1 MKRHLLLLSLSTG
14 IIFSAHAQ
22 ETTPLEVPCTAEITS
37 ETSLTEQF
45 TTLDANNDGTP
56 YRWEFDSSETA
67 AHYTQNQ
74 SKIAD
79 DWIISPP
86 VTLQQGKTYSITVN
100 IKHSSTF
107 SGDRQSFAI
116 TAGTGTTAESQTSV
130 LYSESSF
137 SSKLYVDREA
147 KFTPESTGTYYF
159 GLHLTSKS
167 YMGDMFFKSISIKEV
182 LAHPAALENITVT
195 PGENGAMSA
204 SIEWTFPTTT
214 QFGGAIDE
222 HETLTARIYRGTSGT
237 FTADESSFVASVN
250 GTAGN
255 PGTYTDNGIAQAGT
269 QYYRIYIDGS
279 NGATDVTATAFASPW
294 IGPDSDVKSV
304 SNLKVTE
311 VEGREHVYAITFDFP
326 EGQNGAYVD
335 PEAVTFNISRTL
347 KSPSTTVTLI
357 EGLKFGE
364 LPYID
369 ETIDAMGT
377 YTYNVKTVYNG
388 KTAWTGTTSSEVK
401 VVMPMSV
408 PYSQDFNS
416 TSALDYFTLFHGEE
430 GNRDWSR
437 SSNALNY
444 WGSPADAW
452 ALTPRIALE
461 KGKAYKLSFTA
472 RVNRAASPKELY
484 VYTGTQPDAVNLEST
499 QLFHET
505 ISNTLAEQK
514 DVTISVPTSGN
525 YYIAFRCYG
534 PSDTNDLYIDDLSV
548 TETVVVPNPVN
559 NLTITA
565 GENGSMEA
573 VLLWTN
579 PGSDNTGNPLTEP
592 LTLKILRDESEIARL
607 EGRPTDTA
615 DTYTD
620 TSVTE
625 PGKHTYSVTVV
636 TGDKESEAIEALSEW
651 IGPDTP
657 LAVTELSVEETEE
670 GRVITFT
677 APQSIGVNGG
687 YVDTDAILY
696 TVNRND
702 EVLADNLAETIFTD
716 PTPAAELPL
725 ASYTYTVTPHFNGL
739 TGETASSAPLI
750 LGDALSLPYEADFA
764 DADHFMLWSMPKN
777 SNNAGF
783 AYNAG
788 GYITSGYGSGSKWM
802 FSAPFNAQAGEGSV
816 TVRGYCY
823 SSRYPETAT
832 LYLVDSTDI
841 PVIEENTE
849 GNVTAISYTGETGN
863 HAFKIADLTFENAST
878 YTDPITSA
886 FSIPDNGKYY
896 IAVNMTETNMEL
908 KINKFKV
915 VQDVISAIDN
925 VTLRGNGNLVYH
937 NDMHTVTGAADEE
950 ISIYTTAGVLVAKGL
965 GTVSVESLPTGIYIA
980 RSYSS
985 ATLKFTR

>member
-1 MKRHLLLLSLSTG
+1 MKKHLLVLSLSAG
-14 IIFSAHAQ
+14 IILSAHAQ
-22 ETTPLEVPCTAEITS
+22 GTPLEVPCTVEITS

-45 TTLDANNDGTP
+45 STVDANNDGTP
-56 YRWEFDSSETA
+56 YRWEFDSTETA
-67 AHYTQNQ
+67 AHYTQNK
-74 SKIAD
+74 SKNAD

-86 VTLQQGKTYSITVN
+86 VTLQQGKTYSVTVN
-100 IKHSSTF
+100 IKHNSTF
-107 SGDRQSFAI
+107 GGDKQAFAI
-116 TAGTGTTAESQTSV
+116 TAGTEATAEGQTSV

-137 SSKLYVDREA
+137 QSKLYVEREA
-147 KFTPESTGTYYF
+147 KFSPESTGTYYF

-167 YMGDMFFKSISIKEV
+167 YQGDMYFKSISVKEV

-204 SIEWTFPTTT
+204 SIEWTFPTAT
-214 QFGGAIDE
+214 QFGGTIDE
-222 HETLTARIYRGTSGT
+222 SETLTARIYRGNSKT

-255 PGTYTDNGIAQAGT
+255 PGSYIDNGITQAGV
-269 QYYRIYIDGS
+269 QYYKIYIDGA
-279 NGATDVTATAFASPW
+279 NGVTDVTATAFASPW

-304 SNLKVTE
+304 SNLTVTE

-326 EGQNGAYVD
+326 EGSNGAYVD
-335 PEAVTFNISRTL
+335 PEAVTFTISRTL
-347 KSPSTTVTLI
+347 KSPATTVTLT

-364 LPYID
+364 LPYFD

-388 KTAWTGTTSSEVK
+388 KTAWSGTTSGEVK

-416 TSALDYFTLFHGEE
+416 TSALEYFTLFHGEE
-430 GNRDWSR
+430 GSRDWQR

-452 ALTPRIALE
+452 ALTPRIILE
-461 KGKAYKLSFTA
+461 EGKAYKLSFTA

-484 VYTGTQPDAVNLEST
+484 VYIGSQPEAGNLEST

-505 ISNTLAEQK
+505 ISSTFAEQK
-514 DVTISVPTSGN
+514 NVTISVPTSGN

-534 PSDTNDLYIDDLSV
+534 PSDSNDLYIDDLNV
-548 TETVVVPNPVN
+548 TETVVVPNPVE
-559 NLTITA
+559 NLTIAA
-565 GENGSMEA
+565 GENGTMKS
-573 VLLWTN
+573 VLQWTN
-579 PGSDNTGNPLTEP
+579 PGTDNTGNTLTES
-592 LTLKILRDESEIARL
+592 LTLRILRDESEIVLL
-607 EGRPTDTA
+607 EGRPIGTA

-636 TGDKESEAIEALSEW
+636 MDDKESEAVEALSGW

-677 APQSIGVNGG
+677 APLATGVNGG
-687 YVDTDAILY
+687 YVNTDAILY
-696 TVNRND
+696 TVTRNE
-702 EVLADNLAETIFTD
+702 EVLTDNLSETSFTD
-716 PTPAAELPL
+716 PTPSTELPL
-725 ASYTYTVTPHFNGL
+725 ASYIYTVTPHFNDL
-739 TGETASSAPLI
+739 TGETASSSSII

-764 DADHFMLWSMPKN
+764 DADHFLLWSMPKN
-777 SNNAGF
+777 SNNGGF
-783 AYNAG
+783 TYNAG
-788 GYITSGYGSGSKWM
+788 GYITSGFGSGSKWM
-802 FSAPFNAQAGEGSV
+802 FSAPFNAKAGEGSV
-816 TVRGYCY
+816 TMRGYCY

-832 LYLVDSTDI
+832 LYLVDSTEI

-849 GNVTAISYTGETGN
+849 ENVTAITYTGASGN
-863 HAFKIADLTFENAST
+863 YASKIADLTFENASS
-878 YTDPITSA
+878 YTDPLTSS
-886 FSIPDNGKYY
+886 FSIPNDGKYY
-896 IAVNMTETNMEL
+896 IAVNMPVTNMEL
-908 KINKFKV
+908 KINKFNV

-925 VTLRGNGNLVYH
+925 VTLRGNGNLAYL
-937 NDMHTVTGAADEE
+937 NDIHAVRGAADEE
-950 ISIYTTAGVLVAKGL
+950 ISIYTTAGVLVAKGF
-965 GTVSVESLPTGIYIA
+965 GTVYVESLPSGIYIA
-980 RSYSS
+980 RSCGS
-985 ATLKFTR
+985 ATLKFAR